1 MRRYKTE
8 VSEKM
13 LITAEEYVATVDRQE
28 GVYLLSLFP
37 KANYDVFMHTV
48 SSVLAELV
56 ELDIGFSE
64 RTWPLRSGI
73 ALRSVRPA
81 QSPVRLE
88 SQVSRRGR
96 STERGSPTSP
106 GKENVSPF
114 QTPHKR
120 PSSRSQFLNRSFF
133 KSPAC
138 SPSRK
143 VDRSP
148 CKTAPLKA
156 SIKHM
161 SSFFIPTKSPPTP
174 KEDDPPTKN
183 FDFNICCSVA
193 DFISR
198 SDSLQEVEGIFRKP
212 GSTTRI
218 AALYLRLYDHFEA
231 DANMI
236 RTIENPQG
244 PHEYSV
250 EGARVSVA
258 RMLDEAPPHDI
269 TGVLIRSLAA
279 LHSNEGLLPR
289 EITELLLKATQLQYP
304 LKDQSPDHS
313 LDDNSDWLHRL
324 CHARQL
330 LAYRIILQ
338 FLLPKPERMVLF
350 GILSALHNISLKFQD
365 NLMSSTALARCLS
378 NTLLGSPEEPEQ
390 MNQYIDTL
398 INLIELSEDL
408 DSLPQYLYLRIKDVL
423 DGDTDI
429 SGNMKLMKRKITT
442 DLETVM
448 KKRSW
453 ITTAQVSLE
462 SSAPKFVIPLP
473 VFPETNTPLC
483 TPIRRVQT
491 PLVANTLISMPTSG
505 SFLRA
510 DANLKLPCHK
520 SRARSPF
527 RRWPKKKQQQ
537 QQSSP
542 SPKRKLIKS
551 KSVSRLFMDNVK
563 TVGSKLAGL

>member
-1 MRRYKTE
+1 MRSYQTE

-13 LITAEEYVATVDRQE
+13 LLTAEEYVATVDRQE
-28 GVYLLSLFP
+28 GVYLLLLFP

-56 ELDIGFSE
+56 ELDIGFPE
-64 RTWPLRSGI
+64 RTWPLRTGI
-73 ALRSVRPA
+73 SLKSMRPP

-88 SQVSRRGR
+88 SQGLCRGR
-96 STERGSPTSP
+96 STERGAPSSP
-106 GKENVSPF
+106 GKENVSPP
-114 QTPHKR
+114 QTPQKR
-120 PSSRSQFLNRSFF
+120 PSSRSQLLNRPFF
-133 KSPAC
+133 KSPAR

-143 VDRSP
+143 SDRSP
-148 CKTAPLKA
+148 NKTAPLKA

-161 SSFFIPTKSPPTP
+161 SSFFVSTKTPSTP
-174 KEDDPPTKN
+174 KEDDLPTKN

-193 DFISR
+193 DFISQ
-198 SDSLQEVEGIFRKP
+198 LQEVEGIFRKP
-212 GSTTRI
+212 GSTSRI

-231 DANMI
+231 EANMV

-250 EGARVSVA
+250 EEARFSVA
-258 RMLDEAPPHDI
+258 GVLVEAPPHDI
-269 TGVLIRSLAA
+269 TGVLIRSLTA
-279 LHSNEGLLPR
+279 LHSNEGLLHQ
-289 EITELLLKATQLQYP
+289 EITELLLKATRLQYALRDKAP
-304 LKDQSPDHS
+304 AHFMEG
-313 LDDNSDWLHRL
+313 NSDWSHRL

-350 GILSALHNISLKFQD
+350 AILSALHEISLRSER
-365 NLMSSTALARCLS
+365 NLMNSTALARCLS
-378 NTLLGSPEEPEQ
+378 NTLLGSPDEPEQ

-408 DSLPQYLYLRIKDVL
+408 EGLPRYLYLRIKDVL
-423 DGDTDI
+423 DGDSEI
-429 SGNMKLMKRKITT
+429 SGNMKLMKRKTTT

-462 SSAPKFVIPLP
+462 SPIPKFVVPPP
-473 VFPETNTPLC
+473 VFPEINTPSC
-483 TPIRRVQT
+483 TPIRRAQT

-505 SFLRA
+505 VFLRA

-520 SRARSPF
+520 TRARSPF

-537 QQSSP
+537 LQQSSP
-542 SPKRKLIKS
+542 SSPKAKLVKS
-551 KSVSRLFMDNVK
+551 KSVSRIFMDNVK